1 MKARKEDNVQRT
13 KLNLSSSRSTS
24 ALVGNVTAIN
34 NNQFDSKNERR
45 CVSPWYSRY
54 GIVVIDRPASL
65 KADFKKTKIPK
76 N

>member
-13 KLNLSSSRSTS
+13 KLNLSSSRSAS

-45 CVSPWYSRY
+45 CVSP
-54 GIVVIDRPASL
+54 
-65 KADFKKTKIPK
+65 
-76 N
+76 